1 MGYSKEL
8 LPQLWSEDGG
18 ENMRAINGF
27 AVLCALGLLGG
38 DAIVGASI
46 GKVAFHVA
54 LLVVNLVFYVTE
66 ER

>member
-1 MGYSKEL
+1 
-8 LPQLWSEDGG
+8 
-18 ENMRAINGF
+18 MRAINGF

-54 LLVVNLVFYVTE
+54 LLIVNFVCYLGE
-66 ER
+66 E

>member
-1 MGYSKEL
+1 MKA
-8 LPQLWSEDGG
+8 WC
-18 ENMRAINGF
+18 GF
-27 AVLCALGLLGG
+27 ATLCAIWLLGG

-54 LLVVNLVFYVTE
+54 LLIVSLVCYLG